1 MGKRVRD
8 FCMGLLRR
16 GSEIWRREPNV
27 KLEIR
32 GGGGD
37 RILREGVCWGPATAQ
52 PLPLTTTAGFML
64 CVCVSPSRS
73 VCVSQLQC

>member
-1 MGKRVRD
+1 
-8 FCMGLLRR
+8 MGLLRS

-27 KLEIR
+27 KLEPG

-52 PLPLTTTAGFML
+52 PLPLTITAGFML
-64 CVCVSPSRS
+64 SQFSLCVS
-73 VCVSQLQC
+73 VSAAVLKSDDEFRA